1 MARTVAER
9 TAHVR
14 ESGFLSNDL
23 PGSRRRPLVDRHER
37 VCGARMAWKILI
49 ERGNLGFS
57 AAHFITFEGQC
68 EPLHGHN
75 YGVRVEVVGSLTADS
90 YVLDFVAL
98 KTIVRALCKEWDH
111 RFLLPLQSPH
121 LRITEQ
127 KDAWELEYQPADGDS
142 QAAGER
148 ILYRMPR
155 SAVVAL
161 PVDNATAER
170 LAEQLTLRIAEQLHE
185 RQLDGNLT
193 AITVGI
199 EETEMQTAFYTLT
212 YGEGASRE
220 HPPGG

>member
-1 MARTVAER
+1 M
-9 TAHVR
+9 
-14 ESGFLSNDL
+14 S
-23 PGSRRRPLVDRHER
+23 
-37 VCGARMAWKILI
+37 WKILI

-75 YGVRVEVVGSLTADS
+75 YGVRVEAVGALTQDS

-98 KTIVRALCKEWDH
+98 KNIVRALCKEWDH
-111 RFLLPLQSPH
+111 RFLLPLHSPH
-121 LRITEQ
+121 LRIAGQEG
-127 KDAWELEYQPADGDS
+127 AWELEYMPAEGGS
-142 QAAGER
+142 QAQGEP
-148 ILYRMPR
+148 ILYRMPK

-170 LAEQLTLRIAEQLHE
+170 LAEQLALRIAEQL
-185 RQLDGNLT
+185 RARRLDSNLT
-193 AITVGI
+193 SLTVGI

-212 YGEGASRE
+212 YGEAFPRE